1 MLEFNP
7 DKCTTM
13 HIGHRNPGLSY
24 TLNGKEIKSTESVKD
39 LGVLITRDLKPAQ
52 HIGAIVPRPTE

>member
-1 MLEFNP
+1 
-7 DKCTTM
+7 M